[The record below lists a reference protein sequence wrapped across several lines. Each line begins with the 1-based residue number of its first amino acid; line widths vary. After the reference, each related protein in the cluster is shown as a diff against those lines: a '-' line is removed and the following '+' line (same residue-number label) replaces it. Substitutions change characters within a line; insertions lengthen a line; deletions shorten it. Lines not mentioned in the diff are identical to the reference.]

1 MSREVLGD
9 ELGGVPVTLIFVDM
23 EPGGAVALHRHPYA
37 EVFVVQSGEATFT
50 IDGEERVA
58 RAGEV
63 LAVPPGVAHG
73 FANRGDE
80 RLVQLDIHASPRFDT
95 EWL

>member
-23 EPGGAVALHRHPYA
+23 EPGGRVALHRHPYA

-50 IDGEERVA
+50 IGDEERVA

-73 FANRGDE
+73 FANLGDE
-80 RLVQLDIHASPRFDT
+80 RLVQLDIHASARFDT